1 MEIDTDDIDTTEKH
15 EEATEAEDNTI
26 SETIEQPVPVVRSS
40 VRDRKPPD
48 RLGVYPIYTSQV
60 QQTDTCHRDSKLRAL
75 EILMN
80 SDIIIIIL
88 NIVLL
93 CLFRL

>member
-26 SETIEQPVPVVRSS
+26 SETIDQPVPVVGRS

-48 RLGVYPIYTSQV
+48 T
-60 QQTDTCHRDSKLRAL
+60 
-75 EILMN
+75 EI
-80 SDIIIIIL
+80 D
-88 NIVLL
+88 
-93 CLFRL
+93 